1 MQKGFATLEIIFVV
15 LIISLLASATIPN
28 VVRVVDRVALDYET
42 KKLYTDLKFL
52 QSFDRMAHM
61 QDSHFDDVFHPTA
74 FDSLINLVISPEK
87 YIFKKNSGVKT
98 YGEHK
103 FSYGVTASKKDDKE
117 NWEIKFDDFGRVS
130 PAESNHIILTSRF
143 GENFFIFNS
152 VGRFRGS
159 HTLPA
164 NEEDY

>member
-15 LIISLLASATIPN
+15 LIISFLASATIPN
-28 VVRVVDRVALDYET
+28 VVRVVDRVTLDYET

-61 QDSHFDDVFHPTA
+61 KDGHFNNIHHSTAIDS
-74 FDSLINLVISPEK
+74 SINLVVEPER
-87 YIFKKNSGVKT
+87 YIFQKNSNKKI
-98 YGEHK
+98 YGEHE
-103 FSYGVTASKKDDKE
+103 FSYGVTATQKDNKK

-130 PAESNHIILTSRF
+130 PAESNHITLTSRF

>member
-28 VVRVVDRVALDYET
+28 IVRIVDRVALDYET

-61 QDSHFDDVFHPTA
+61 KDGHFENAEDN
-74 FDSLINLVISPEK
+74 LINLVVEPK
-87 YIFKKNSGVKT
+87 RYIFQKNFNNKVYS
-98 YGEHK
+98 EHK
-103 FSYGVTASKKDDKE
+103 FSYGVTATQKDEKE
-117 NWEIKFDDFGRVS
+117 SWKIKFDDFGRVS
-130 PAESNHIILTSRF
+130 PAESNHITLTSRF

-164 NEEDY
+164 NKEDY